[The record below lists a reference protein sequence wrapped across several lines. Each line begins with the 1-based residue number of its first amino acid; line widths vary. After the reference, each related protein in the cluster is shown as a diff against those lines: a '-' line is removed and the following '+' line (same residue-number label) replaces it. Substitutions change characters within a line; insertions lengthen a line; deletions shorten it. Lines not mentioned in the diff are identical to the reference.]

1 MTPEQGVGIDMEA
14 AQTHRAAEDEA
25 AATIARQRE
34 EIGRLKQRISED
46 RFAQDL
52 RDALTTASIT
62 GVIGAPVSYNGLL
75 RMIVATAA
83 DIVKAK
89 AAWLFLIDAE
99 QRYLV
104 SEASAG
110 EQATAPGGSGTIRM
124 PLGEGIAGLVA
135 QTGQPMALSDT
146 DDDDLD
152 ASDIGHEVGFN
163 PKHVLCSPLSFE
175 DRMIGVLQFL
185 DKEED
190 DEGFSVDDIEDVSL
204 FAHLGAVAIEQSRTQ
219 SRLGALLAELVEGL
233 DGIPDYDR
241 HGLTERARAFTA
253 ELGQQT
259 GYLGALDLARLVHE
273 IVLGGDDATQACKGI
288 LENFTVFLRGLSDK
302 SGGQRGSSW

>member
-1 MTPEQGVGIDMEA
+1 MEA
-14 AQTHRAAEDEA
+14 AQTHQAVADDA
-25 AATIARQRE
+25 PATILRQQE
-34 EIGRLKQRISED
+34 EIGRLKQRITED

-52 RDALTTASIT
+52 RDAMTTATIT

-104 SEASAG
+104 SEVSVG
-110 EQATAPGGSGTIRM
+110 DQPVQAAESGKIRI

-135 QTGQPMALSDT
+135 QTGQPMALSET
-146 DDDDLD
+146 EDDQLD
-152 ASDIGHEVGFN
+152 ASDIGHQVGFN
-163 PKHVLCSPLSFE
+163 PKHILCSPLSFE

-219 SRLGALLAELVEGL
+219 SRMGALLAELVEGL

-259 GYLGALDLARLVHE
+259 GYLDALDLARLVHE
-273 IVLGGDDATQACKGI
+273 IVLNGDDATHACKGI
-288 LENFTVFLRGLSDK
+288 LENFVVFLRGLSDT
-302 SGGQRGSSW
+302 SGGQGASSW

>member
-1 MTPEQGVGIDMEA
+1 MES
-14 AQTHRAAEDEA
+14 AQTHQAIPDDP
-25 AATIARQRE
+25 AATIARQQA
-34 EIGRLKQRISED
+34 EIRRLKERISED

-52 RDALTTASIT
+52 RDAMTTASVT

-75 RMIVATAA
+75 KMIVATAA

-89 AAWLFLIDAE
+89 AAWLFLIDAD

-104 SEASAG
+104 SEVSVG
-110 EQATAPGGSGTIRM
+110 DQAVQAAQSGKIRI

-135 QTGQPMALSDT
+135 QTGQPMAVSDT
-146 DDDDLD
+146 EDDDLD
-152 ASDIGHEVGFN
+152 AADVGHQAGFN
-163 PKHVLCSPLSFE
+163 PKHILCSPLSFE

-185 DKEED
+185 DKED
-190 DEGFSVDDIEDVSL
+190 DGEGFSVDDIEDVSL

-219 SRLGALLAELVEGL
+219 SRMGALLAELVEGL

-253 ELGQQT
+253 ELGQQS
-259 GYLGALDLARLVHE
+259 GYLNALDLARLLHE
-273 IVLGGDDATQACKGI
+273 IVLHGDDAANACKGI
-288 LENFTVFLRGLSDK
+288 LNNFVEFLRGLSAK
-302 SGGQRGSSW
+302 SGGHGGSSW